1 MKAARNVIQN
11 VIIKPE
17 VFFADE
23 FFASWA
29 SGAPP
34 EPVARADFLILNL
47 LNIII

>member
-17 VFFADE
+17 GFFKDEVFV
-23 FFASWA
+23 SGA

-47 LNIII
+47 LNIFI